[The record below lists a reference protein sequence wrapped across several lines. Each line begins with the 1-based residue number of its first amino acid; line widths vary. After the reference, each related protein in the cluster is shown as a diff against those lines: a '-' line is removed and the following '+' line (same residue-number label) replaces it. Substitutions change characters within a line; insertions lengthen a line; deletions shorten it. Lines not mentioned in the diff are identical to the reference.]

1 MMVAMV
7 VRVIELG
14 PFGCLIDRGTTDDP
28 EDIPEGYEAKRME
41 TSAETVTVYIEPSVK
56 GNP

>member
-1 MMVAMV
+1 MV
-7 VRVIELG
+7 VRVIEQG

-28 EDIPEGYEAKRME
+28 EDIPEGYKAKRME